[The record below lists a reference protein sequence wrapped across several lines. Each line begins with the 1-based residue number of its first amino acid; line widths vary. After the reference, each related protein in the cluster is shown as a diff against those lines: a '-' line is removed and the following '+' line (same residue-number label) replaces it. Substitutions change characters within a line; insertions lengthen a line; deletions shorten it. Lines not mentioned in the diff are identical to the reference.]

1 MLVLTYA
8 SDDLQGFGG
17 VRIEDDVI
25 VTADGARSM
34 TNVPRTVAD
43 IEAVMTGAP
52 WPRQQSSQQ
61 SKPEHMTMEEQQHQQ
76 QQQQE
81 EQQSHASHG
90 DAGTNAE
97 QGDESASP
105 AENAGT
111 ITSMVQGA
119 MQSLG
124 LGSS

>member
-61 SKPEHMTMEEQQHQQ
+61 SKPEHMTMEEQRHQQ

-81 EQQSHASHG
+81 EQSHASHG
-90 DAGTNAE
+90 DAGTNAK